1 MDLMTAAGRG
11 CVGRSVGRSEGCEDG
26 GRNARS
32 GERGEVW
39 HRSHLDLCFRITWED
54 RALRQLDVRR
64 L

>member
-1 MDLMTAAGRG
+1 MCVGGVREVDGRRNAGR
-11 CVGRSVGRSEGCEDG
+11 
-26 GRNARS
+26 
-32 GERGEVW
+32 GERGEGL